1 MKLVEVP
8 HIHTTNL
15 RFSMRCVPILLV
27 VLLGPAK
34 VLAQSVEVRDGNLF
48 YRASAGAAPRQIT
61 SNGVDRDPV
70 LSPDGRT
77 VAFIRGTP
85 AYSVD
90 TVLGHEEATALWTV
104 GVDGSGARM
113 LVRGRSSETPSA
125 ALALLQAPAFS
136 PDGSRIYVL
145 SVAWATSGAV
155 HSVDVS
161 TGTARF
167 IAPGNS
173 LEVIPRGDYAG
184 FLLVSQHRNFLAGGS
199 YDWYWLVSPE
209 GREIDPVG
217 EDEAALEEFRAMYVE
232 P

>member
-1 MKLVEVP
+1 
-8 HIHTTNL
+8 
-15 RFSMRCVPILLV
+15 MRHLLV
-27 VLLGPAK
+27 LAAVVVMPTN
-34 VLAQSVEVRDGNLF
+34 VLAQSVTVQDGNLF
-48 YRASAGAAPRQIT
+48 YRASADGAARQIT

-77 VAFIRGTP
+77 VAFVRGTP
-85 AYSVD
+85 ADSVD
-90 TVLGHEEATALWTV
+90 TVLGREEATALWTI

-113 LVRGRSSETPSA
+113 LVRGRSSETPA
-125 ALALLQAPAFS
+125 EALALLQSPAFS
-136 PDGSRIYVL
+136 RDGSRIYFL
-145 SVAWATSGAV
+145 SAAWATSGAV
-155 HSVDVS
+155 HAVEVS
-161 TGTARF
+161 SGTARF

-173 LEVIPRGDYAG
+173 LEVIPSGDYAG